1 MNQIDHYKAVKAR
14 LGMTPTRNVV
24 VRPQARVEPP
34 KPVEPAEPKKEVKTT
49 KPEQRT
55 IIREHRRDRTITI
68 ERYVSWWQTN
78 QPKME
83 TLAIPAT
90 VRRILTKVCKKYN
103 MTPEQ
108 AFFRTRLQ
116 CVTKVRFE
124 CFFALYANG
133 FGYGEIGR
141 MLNRDHT
148 TVMHGAR
155 EWKEKHSGQYTDYVT
170 DPRSVARRLSLR
182 LPNVAKHQARA
193 EIFFIMERLGALAT
207 GSDGVHQHEAGAD
220 HVGELV

>member
-1 MNQIDHYKAVKAR
+1 LNQIDHYKAVKAR

-24 VRPQARVEPP
+24 ARPQARVEPP
-34 KPVEPAEPKKEVKTT
+34 KPVKPAEPKKEVKTT
-49 KPEQRT
+49 KPEHRT

-155 EWKEKHSGQYTDYVT
+155 EWKEKFNGQYTDYVA

-182 LPNVAKHQARA
+182 LPNVAKHKARA
-193 EIFFIMERLGALAT
+193 EIYILMDRLGALAT
-207 GSDGVHQHEAGAD
+207 GSSGSNLNEDGSHP
-220 HVGELV
+220 VGELV